1 MVAGWC
7 GARVHQ
13 RPLSADGSGVVAQI
27 MREIDERKTFLDSMR
42 QMGQGAMY
50 EAQISAEIS
59 QRIALLERI
68 DRQRVDAM
76 RSQSLPP
83 PPVRF
88 PAVPR
93 PAPPS
98 LAPTSPVVPRT
109 VLPQTAKRLSC
120 LNGPPPKVCGS
131 DSRVGWARW
140 AGARCAMA
148 SDSG

>member
-1 MVAGWC
+1 MAAARGWC

-68 DRQRVDAM
+68 DRQRVDVM
-76 RSQSLPP
+76 RSQSIASSSRELL
-83 PPVRF
+83 RCC
-88 PAVPR
+88 PR
-93 PAPPS
+93 
-98 LAPTSPVVPRT
+98 LA
-109 VLPQTAKRLSC
+109 AH
-120 LNGPPPKVCGS
+120 
-131 DSRVGWARW
+131 
-140 AGARCAMA
+140 
-148 SDSG
+148 